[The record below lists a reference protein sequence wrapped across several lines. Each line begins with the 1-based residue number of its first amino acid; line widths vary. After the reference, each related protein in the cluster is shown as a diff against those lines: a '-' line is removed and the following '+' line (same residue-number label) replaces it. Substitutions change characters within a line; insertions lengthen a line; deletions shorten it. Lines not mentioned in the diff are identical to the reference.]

1 MAPDTVEQ
9 YQRLA
14 AAWVEKVAARCR
26 QVGAGYV
33 RLLTT
38 DDLEAT
44 LLGAW
49 RTAGVLR

>member
-1 MAPDTVEQ
+1 LE
-9 YQRLA
+9 R
-14 AAWVEKVAARCR
+14 VAARCR

-38 DDLEAT
+38 DDLEAA